1 MRNPAIDGM
10 LLVDKPAGPTSHDV
24 VSVARRALGVRRVG
38 HAGTLDPF
46 ATGLLVLLVGR
57 ATRLLPYIDAEPKVY
72 EATVRFG
79 VATDTDDVTGSA
91 TEEAALPS
99 RASVERAIG
108 ELTGVILQEPPAFS
122 AKQVGGRR
130 SYAAARRGERL
141 ELQPVRVRVH
151 EWDVRAWRAD
161 ELDVVITC
169 SGGTYVRALARDL
182 GRLSGSV
189 AHLTALRRV
198 RSGPFTV
205 SRAATLDGVASGAA
219 IVLPP
224 IEAVRSLP
232 SERLGAEELARV
244 ITGRPVAASVAGE
257 HAALVDSLGD
267 LVAVAARAES
277 EGGETLWQ
285 PRLVLRDAS

>member
-1 MRNPAIDGM
+1 MRKPATDGL

-24 VSVARRALGVRRVG
+24 VSVVRRALRIRRVG

-46 ATGLLVLLVGR
+46 ATGLLVLLIGR

-91 TEEAALPS
+91 VAEAALPS
-99 RASVERAIG
+99 RASVERAME
-108 ELTGVILQEPPAFS
+108 ELTGEILQRPPAFS

-130 SYAAARRGERL
+130 SYAAARVGERL
-141 ELQPVRVRVH
+141 ELRPVPVRVH
-151 EWDVRAWRAD
+151 EWQVSAWRDA
-161 ELDVVITC
+161 ELDAVITC

-182 GRLSGSV
+182 GQLSGSA

-198 RSGPFTV
+198 RSGPFSV
-205 SRAATLDGVASGAA
+205 CDAATLDEVATGSAT
-219 IVLPP
+219 VLPP

-232 SERLGAEELARV
+232 AERLDAEELSRV
-244 ITGRPVAASVAGE
+244 INGRPVAASVAGDR
-257 HAALVDSLGD
+257 AALVDGRGD
-267 LVAVAARAES
+267 LVAVAARAKGD
-277 EGGETLWQ
+277 GGVELWR